1 MKLNESLS
9 IHEIKNE
16 IFMRKIPIRQINN
29 SQIWTI
35 FFNNKQRIYYY
46 FLPPFSFTYIQC
58 MIDQTVTIN
67 GK

>member
-35 FFNNKQRIYYY
+35 FF
-46 FLPPFSFTYIQC
+46 
-58 MIDQTVTIN
+58 
-67 GK
+67 